1 MLTQTIATHV
11 ANKDLDGLK
20 KLLAGLEDVELQFAF
35 NDLSDEE
42 QVITFRLL
50 SKAAALT
57 LFDQLDTEHQETL
70 LHSFTNEKA
79 IEFVNELAPD
89 DRVRLLE
96 ELPAGVARQLI
107 ASLSHE
113 ERKIT
118 NLLLGYEDETAGR
131 IMTTEF
137 ISLRR
142 KMTVAQ
148 ALDRVRE
155 QAHHKETI
163 YTLYVTDSA
172 KRLKGVIS
180 LKELILAQPSD
191 VIENVMTKNAIR
203 MHTDTDQEEVARTL
217 QEMDLLALPVV
228 DKEERLVG
236 IVTIDDAVDI
246 LEDEATED
254 ILDRAGITGNESDRS
269 DLLVNGSLWKIW
281 KVRLPILVITL
292 AFAFVAGFIIEGFEE
307 ALDSIAAVAIFI
319 PLIMGMSGN
328 VGTQSSTV
336 FARGVVLGQIDIKK
350 FIKPFLKE
358 IGVGF
363 SMGILLGM
371 LTAAIATVWGSVAGW
386 PDTIMLGLAVGLAL
400 IVAITVASLLGFLVP
415 FLLIKLNL
423 DQAAGSAP
431 IITSIKDIAA
441 LLIYF
446 LFVTIFLGVT
456 YG

>member
-1 MLTQTIATHV
+1 MLTERISAHIEH
-11 ANKDLDGLK
+11 KDLDSLK
-20 KLLAGLEDVELQFAF
+20 ALLSGLEDVELQFAF
-35 NDLSDEE
+35 NDLTDEE

-57 LFDQLDTEHQETL
+57 LFDQLDTEHQENL
-70 LHSFTNEKA
+70 LSSFTNERT
-79 IEFVNELAPD
+79 IEFVNTLAPD
-89 DRVRLLE
+89 DRVRLLD
-96 ELPAGVARQLI
+96 ELPAGVAQQLI
-107 ASLSHE
+107 ANLSHE

-148 ALDRVRE
+148 ALDRIRQ
-155 QAHHKETI
+155 QARDKETI
-163 YTLYVTDSA
+163 YTLYVTDSM
-172 KRLKGVIS
+172 KKLKGVIS
-180 LKELILAQPSD
+180 LKELILAQPTD
-191 VIENVMTKNAIR
+191 VIDRIMTKHALR
-203 MHTDTDQEEVARTL
+203 VHTSTDQEEVARTL
-217 QEMDLLALPVV
+217 QEMDLLAIPVV

-236 IVTIDDAVDI
+236 IVTIDDAMDI

-254 ILDRAGITGNESDRS
+254 IFDRAGITGNETDRS
-269 DLLVNGSLWKIW
+269 DLLVNGSLWRIW
-281 KVRLPILVITL
+281 KVRLPILVVTL
-292 AFAFVAGFIIEGFEE
+292 GFAFIAGFIVDGFEE
-307 ALDSIAAVAIFI
+307 ALESIAAVAIFI

-336 FARGVVLGQIDIKK
+336 FARGVVLGQIDMKK
-350 FIKPFLKE
+350 FAKPFVKE
-358 IGVGF
+358 ILVGLSIGLMLGVITGV
-363 SMGILLGM
+363 
-371 LTAAIATVWGSVAGW
+371 IAGLWHT
-386 PDTIMLGLAVGLAL
+386 PMLGLAVGLAL

-431 IITSIKDIAA
+431 IITSIKDIVA

-446 LFVTIFLGVT
+446 LFVSIFLGVV
-456 YG
+456 Y

>member
-1 MLTQTIATHV
+1 MLTQTIATLV
-11 ANKDLDGLK
+11 ANKDLDELK

-57 LFDQLDTEHQETL
+57 LFDQLDTEHQENL
-70 LHSFTNEKA
+70 LGSFTNEKT

-89 DRVRLLE
+89 DRVRLLD

-107 ASLSHE
+107 ANLSPQ

-142 KMTVAQ
+142 NMTVEQ
-148 ALDRVRE
+148 ALQRVRE
-155 QAHHKETI
+155 QARDKETI
-163 YTLYVTDSA
+163 YTLYVTDGA
-172 KRLKGVIS
+172 KKLKGVIS

-191 VIENVMTKNAIR
+191 VIDSIMTKNAIR
-203 MHTDTDQEEVARTL
+203 VHTGTDQEEVARTL

-236 IVTIDDAVDI
+236 IVTVDDAMDI
-246 LEDEATED
+246 LEEEATED
-254 ILDRAGITGNESDRS
+254 IFDRAGITGNETDRS
-269 DLLVNGSLWKIW
+269 DLLVNGSLWRIW
-281 KVRLPILVITL
+281 KVRLPILIVTL
-292 AFAFVAGFIIEGFEE
+292 GFAFVAGFIVDGFEE
-307 ALDSIAAVAIFI
+307 ALESIAAVAIFI

-336 FARGVVLGQIDIKK
+336 FARGVVLGQIDMKK
-350 FIKPFLKE
+350 FAKPFLKE
-358 IGVGF
+358 ILVGLTIGLMLGV
-363 SMGILLGM
+363 
-371 LTAAIATVWGSVAGW
+371 LTGVIAGLWHNAA
-386 PDTIMLGLAVGLAL
+386 LGLAVGLAL
-400 IVAITVASLLGFLVP
+400 IVAITVASLLGFFVP

-431 IITSIKDIAA
+431 IITSIKDIVA

-446 LFVTIFLGVT
+446 LFVYLFIGVSY
-456 YG
+456 YGV

>member
-1 MLTQTIATHV
+1 MLTQTIATFV

-57 LFDQLDTEHQETL
+57 LFDQLDTEHQENL
-70 LHSFTNEKA
+70 LGSFTNEKA

-89 DRVRLLE
+89 DRVRLLD
-96 ELPAGVARQLI
+96 ELPAGVAQQLI
-107 ASLSHE
+107 ANLSPE

-137 ISLRR
+137 IALRR

-155 QAHHKETI
+155 QARDKETI
-163 YTLYVTDSA
+163 YTLYVTDSV

-191 VIENVMTKNAIR
+191 VIESIMTKNAISVL
-203 MHTDTDQEEVARTL
+203 TSTDQEEVARTL
-217 QEMDLLALPVV
+217 QEMDLLAIPVV

-236 IVTIDDAVDI
+236 IVTIDDAIDI
-246 LEDEATED
+246 LEEEATED
-254 ILDRAGITGNESDRS
+254 ILDHAGITGNESDRS
-269 DLLVNGSLWKIW
+269 DLLVNGSLWRIW
-281 KVRLPILVITL
+281 KVRLPILIVTL
-292 AFAFVAGFIIEGFEE
+292 AFAFIAGFIVDGFEE
-307 ALDSIAAVAIFI
+307 ALESIAAVAIFI

-336 FARGVVLGQIDIKK
+336 FARGVVLGQIDMKK
-350 FIKPFLKE
+350 FAKPFIKE
-358 IGVGF
+358 IFVGLSIGLMLGV
-363 SMGILLGM
+363 
-371 LTAAIATVWGSVAGW
+371 LTGVIAGVWHN
-386 PDTIMLGLAVGLAL
+386 PMLGLAVGLAL

-431 IITSIKDIAA
+431 IITSIKDIVA

-446 LFVTIFLGVT
+446 LFVYVFIGVT

>member
-1 MLTQTIATHV
+1 MLTQTIATLV
-11 ANKDLDGLK
+11 ANKNLDELK
-20 KLLAGLEDVELQFAF
+20 KLLAGLEDVQLQFAF

-42 QVITFRLL
+42 QVIVFRLL

-57 LFDQLDTEHQETL
+57 LFDQLDTEHQENL
-70 LHSFTNEKA
+70 LGSFTNEKA

-107 ASLSHE
+107 ANLSPE

-155 QAHHKETI
+155 QAHDKETI
-163 YTLYVTDSA
+163 YTLYVTDSG

-180 LKELILAQPSD
+180 LKELILAQPTD
-191 VIENVMTKNAIR
+191 VIETIMTKHAIR
-203 MHTDTDQEEVARTL
+203 VHTGTDQEEVARTL
-217 QEMDLLALPVV
+217 QEMDLLAIPVV

-236 IVTIDDAVDI
+236 IVTVDDAIDI
-246 LEDEATED
+246 LEEEATED
-254 ILDRAGITGNESDRS
+254 ILNQAGLAGSESDRS
-269 DLLVNGSLWKIW
+269 ETLVNGSLWRIW
-281 KVRLPILVITL
+281 RVRLPFLFITL
-292 AFAFVAGFIIEGFEE
+292 IGGLLAGLIMDSFEE
-307 ALDSIAAVAIFI
+307 TLEAILAVAFFI
-319 PLIMGMSGN
+319 PLIMDTGGS

-336 FARGVVLGQIDIKK
+336 FARGVVLGHINISK
-350 FIKPFLKE
+350 FLKHFIKE

-363 SMGILLGM
+363 SIGAVMGTLAGTI
-371 LTAAIATVWGSVAGW
+371 AAVWQGSV
-386 PDTIMLGLAVGLAL
+386 MLGLAVGLAL
-400 IVAITVASLLGFLVP
+400 MTTATLASMLGFLVP
-415 FLLIKLNL
+415 YLLIKLKA

-431 IITSIKDIAA
+431 LITTIKDMAG

-446 LFVTIFLGVT
+446 LFVYVFMNS
-456 YG
+456 YF